1 LEKKIPKEVEEF
13 IRKKVLKLKNVNGY
27 SKTLKPRIKGGK
39 IIHSEQCIRIYVEKK
54 VPVAYLSLADI
65 IPTEIMGYRVD
76 VVAIGEIKALQS
88 DPKKRYRP
96 LVAGISACH
105 YKCTACTLGLAFKD
119 VETGEVLLAQNNHC
133 AALEGKAK
141 IGDPIL
147 APSPYD
153 SGKLPD
159 DKVGELYKFVPIS
172 FEEFSCPFR
181 RFAMRFVRFFRK
193 AEANKVDVG
202 FFKPTVEWKQEV
214 LDKGPVRGK
223 CVPELN
229 DKVWKVGRTTG
240 YTEGTVADLDWAG
253 YVQYSR
259 GTAFFEDCILVEG
272 EGFSQG
278 GDSSSPVQKGD
289 LTIGMLFAGSS
300 SHTIVCKIDNI
311 EEIGKV
317 KLILPNSV
325 SCFGVALTGGKDDN
339 PVMVEIAGLRERV
352 ARLEQKSENMEG
364 TLKTIKDRL
373 DKLSDRVWYVL
384 SGVILSILI
393 QILLRVLY

>member
-1 LEKKIPKEVEEF
+1 MERLPAEVEKF
-13 IRKKVLKLKNVNGY
+13 IRKKVLKLKYVNGY

-39 IIHSEQCIRIYVEKK
+39 IIHSEKCIRIYVEKK
-54 VPVAYLSLADI
+54 VPVAQLSLADI
-65 IPTEIMGYRVD
+65 IPTEIMGYKVD

-96 LVAGISACH
+96 LVAGISAMH
-105 YKCTACTLGLAFKD
+105 YRGTACTLALAFKD
-119 VETGEVLLAQNNHC
+119 VETGEVLLAQNCHC
-133 AALEGKAK
+133 CAEEGKAK

-147 APSPYD
+147 QPSPYD
-153 SGKLPD
+153 GGKLPD
-159 DKVGELYKFVPIS
+159 DKVGELFKFVPIS

-181 RFAMRFVRFFRK
+181 RFAMRIVRLFRK

-202 FFKPTVEWKQEV
+202 FFKPCVEWKQEV
-214 LDKGPVRGK
+214 LDKGAVRGK

-229 DKVWKVGRTTG
+229 DKVWKVGRTTS
-240 YTEGTVADLDWAG
+240 YSEGTVADLDWAG

-278 GDSSSPVQKGD
+278 GDSSSPVMKGD
-289 LTIGMLFAGSS
+289 LTVGMLFAGSS

-325 SCFGVALTGGKDDN
+325 SCFGVALTGGKDNN

-393 QILLRVLY
+393 QILLRVLH